1 MKEVIHENV
10 ISLLDVFLED
20 DSFFTVMDYM
30 PYDLRLLIK
39 NYFDYYDLSDIKCIL
54 FQILKGLSFL
64 HKSWILHRDLTPSN
78 MLLDKDGTIK
88 ISDLGFAKYFGSPD
102 GLQTKGIVTM

>member
-1 MKEVIHENV
+1 MKEVLHENV
-10 ISLLDVFLED
+10 MSLLDVFFED
-20 DSFFTVMDYM
+20 DSFFTVMDNM

-39 NYFDYYDLSDIKCIL
+39 NYFDYYDLSDIKCIM
-54 FQILKGLSFL
+54 FQILKGLNFL
-64 HKSWILHRDLTPSN
+64 HKSWILHRDITPAN

-102 GLQTKGIVTM
+102 RLQTKGIVTM